1 MLATSKNRYKAMYS
15 LHTFSKFQLQIS
27 KTVILLYVGVGTLKG
42 PLGLPWCCVFLD
54 EFLIVF
60 WFMILCVLYMA
71 TSKNRYKA
79 MYSVHFQNSYFEF
92 HHLRKKREQI
102 QGRRRSTV
110 RIFKVPIANF
120 TTLETEFQL
129 SLFYEL
135 ILYFISSL
143 HFS

>member
-1 MLATSKNRYKAMYS
+1 MATSKNRYKAVYS
-15 LHTFSKFQLQIS
+15 SLTFQLQIS

-79 MYSVHFQNSYFEF
+79 MYSLHFQNSHFEF
-92 HHLRKKREQI
+92 HHLRKKQEQV

-110 RIFKVPIANF
+110 CIFKIPIVNF
-120 TTLETEFQL
+120 TTSETEFQL
-129 SLFYEL
+129 CLFMSSSC
-135 ILYFISSL
+135 ISSL
-143 HFS
+143 LYI